1 MPITKY
7 ENTTL
12 TKQCYVIEECCFIN
26 CVLSECH
33 LFYSGGDLETLNCR
47 FENCHWHFR
56 GAALKTMQTLQ
67 QIGILKPLQAPVSMP
82 PTGGPRMN

>member
-7 ENTTL
+7 ENITL
-12 TKQCYVIEECCFIN
+12 SKQSCVIEECCFIN

-33 LFYSGGDLETLNCR
+33 LFYSGGDLEALNCR

-67 QIGILKPLQAPVSMP
+67 QIGILKLPQAPGSTLPMA
-82 PTGGPRMN
+82 GSKMN